1 MQFGSKITTI
11 SLFFLSTVTAVSSF
25 PVFASGQ
32 EISPKSTMNQSIL
45 TGNFKEAYQTA
56 EKEAE
61 NGDREAQ
68 FNLALFYYHGIGV
81 PQNFEYALRWANL
94 SALQGFKKASSA
106 RPPIME
112 KLQPDTVQAAMTWV
126 RQRLTN
132 AAEDGDNIALVMLSN
147 SFATEFGFGD
157 PKESY
162 YWASL
167 AVASGRTEAKRR
179 RDALVKDLKA
189 ADFKEV
195 QDRSVEWF
203 AKFRKSSS

>member
-1 MQFGSKITTI
+1 MLIDVFQQKIK
-11 SLFFLSTVTAVSSF
+11 LLLVSSLISALAF
-25 PVFASGQ
+25 PVSSGGQ
-32 EISPKSTMNQSIL
+32 EIPSKSAMNQSIL
-45 TGNFKEAYQTA
+45 TGNFKEAYQIA
-56 EKEAE
+56 EKDAE

-94 SALQGFKKASSA
+94 SALQGFKKASAA
-106 RPPIME
+106 RPPIMD
-112 KLQPDTVQAAMTWV
+112 KLQPDTVLAAMTWV
-126 RQRLTN
+126 RQRLTK
-132 AAEDGDNIALVMLSN
+132 AAEEGDNIALVMLSN
-147 SFATEFGFGD
+147 SFATEFGYGD

-167 AVASGRTEAKRR
+167 AVATGRTEAKRR
-179 RDALVKDLKA
+179 RDALVKELKA

-203 AKFRKSSS
+203 SKFRKSAS

>member
-1 MQFGSKITTI
+1 MGFGSFHAKGRLLLASLAVVSLPWMAPVQAETI
-11 SLFFLSTVTAVSSF
+11 
-25 PVFASGQ
+25 PD
-32 EISPKSTMNQSIL
+32 KSAMTQSIL
-45 TGNFKEAYQTA
+45 TGDFKTAYQVS
-56 EKEAE
+56 EKLAN
-61 NGDREAQ
+61 NGDKESQ

-94 SALQGFKKASSA
+94 SALQGYKKASVA

-112 KLQPDTVQAAMTWV
+112 KLQPETVLSAMTWV
-126 RQRLTN
+126 RQRLTK
-132 AAEDGDNIALVMLSN
+132 AAEEGDNTALVMLSN

-167 AVASGRTEAKRR
+167 AVATGRTEAKRR
-179 RDALVKDLKA
+179 RDALVKELKA
-189 ADFKEV
+189 EDFKEV

-203 AKFRKSSS
+203 SKFRKSAS

>member
-1 MQFGSKITTI
+1 MLIECFQPKRKF
-11 SLFFLSTVTAVSSF
+11 LFASFLMAALVF
-25 PVFASGQ
+25 PALSSGQ
-32 EISPKSTMNQSIL
+32 ESSTKSIMNQSIL
-45 TGNFKEAYQTA
+45 AGNFKEAFQVS

-61 NGDREAQ
+61 NGDKEAQ
-68 FNLALFYYHGIGV
+68 FNLALFYYHGVGV

-94 SALQGFKKASSA
+94 SALQGFKKAFAA

-112 KLQPDTVQAAMTWV
+112 KLQPETILAAMTWV
-126 RQRLTN
+126 RQRLTK
-132 AAEDGDNIALVMLSN
+132 AAEEGDNIALVMLSN

-167 AVASGRTEAKRR
+167 AVATGRTEAKRR
-179 RDALVKDLKA
+179 RDALVKELKA
-189 ADFKEV
+189 TDFKEV

-203 AKFRKSSS
+203 SKFRKSAS